1 MDAAGGNLN
10 SADMTNGAKRYSPGE
25 NTFITIRV
33 HAETSLQYVFG
44 FAFASHAGKMKASRQ
59 MTRRQ
64 AKHTQQIAASLVEL

>member
-1 MDAAGGNLN
+1 M
-10 SADMTNGAKRYSPGE
+10 
-25 NTFITIRV
+25 FITIRV

-64 AKHTQQIAASLVEL
+64 AKHTQQIATSLVEL

>member
-1 MDAAGGNLN
+1 M
-10 SADMTNGAKRYSPGE
+10 
-25 NTFITIRV
+25 FITIRV

-64 AKHTQQIAASLVEL
+64 ANHTQQIAASLVEL